1 MKRKH
6 LGKALA
12 LLVMTLA
19 AVAVVAVGRPAH
31 GQEVCGDLSI
41 FSKILEEAHSE
52 RIITIGEVGR
62 QTVLIFSSA
71 GGETWTILLMQPNGR
86 VCVKMSGTGLT
97 TIIPIPYTPPLPSE
111 PS

>member
-12 LLVMTLA
+12 LLAL
-19 AVAVVAVGRPAH
+19 VAVVAIGRPAH
-31 GQEVCGDLSI
+31 GQEVCGQLSV

-62 QTVLIFSSA
+62 QTVLIFSSV

-97 TIIPIPYTPPLPSE
+97 TIIPIPYTPPLPSK